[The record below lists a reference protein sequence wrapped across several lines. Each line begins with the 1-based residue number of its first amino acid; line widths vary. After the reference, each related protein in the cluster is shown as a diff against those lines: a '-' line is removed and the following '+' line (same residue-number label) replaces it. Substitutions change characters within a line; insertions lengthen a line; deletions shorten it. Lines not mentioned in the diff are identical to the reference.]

1 MKTKFNTG
9 DRVLIPGQIVSARQI
24 DGGVFYE
31 VEADAW
37 QVPEESI
44 RKDGVMVETGLAV
57 TLKEIFK
64 R

>member
-9 DRVLIPGQIVSARQI
+9 DRVLIPGQIVSARQK

-31 VEADAW
+31 VDADVW

>member
-37 QVPEESI
+37 QGPEESI